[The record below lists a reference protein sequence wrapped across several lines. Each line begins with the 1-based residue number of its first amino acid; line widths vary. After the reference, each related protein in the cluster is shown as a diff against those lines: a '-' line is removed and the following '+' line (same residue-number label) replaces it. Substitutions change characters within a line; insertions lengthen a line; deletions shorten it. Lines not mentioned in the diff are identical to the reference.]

1 MGSLSDEDSV
11 HLNTPP
17 KGRGVCC
24 AIEYCRNPT
33 RSFYAEYICNDCK
46 GNPHEQGCFTLGE
59 DLCGFD
65 PRKILCLRC
74 YDFRKKKQERKLVRE
89 RQEFRRAIRKFER
102 EKQAKKEEE
111 RAEKIRKRTPF
122 TIAAENAQKK
132 QK

>member
-1 MGSLSDEDSV
+1 
-11 HLNTPP
+11 
-17 KGRGVCC
+17 
-24 AIEYCRNPT
+24 
-33 RSFYAEYICNDCK
+33 
-46 GNPHEQGCFTLGE
+46 
-59 DLCGFD
+59 
-65 PRKILCLRC
+65 
-74 YDFRKKKQERKLVRE
+74 VRE